1 MGGGDRADRC
11 PGCCCIST
19 AGPTVGFG
27 MRHHPKSPVHGNLL
41 TRGASEQTAR
51 RIGEVRYQ
59 PRFGPSCHAA
69 GPTHPFRY
77 INRLFDT

>member
-41 TRGASEQTAR
+41 TRGRLNRQP
-51 RIGEVRYQ
+51 GGLVRS
-59 PRFGPSCHAA
+59 G
-69 GPTHPFRY
+69 
-77 INRLFDT
+77 INRVSAPPAMQPDPPSLPVH